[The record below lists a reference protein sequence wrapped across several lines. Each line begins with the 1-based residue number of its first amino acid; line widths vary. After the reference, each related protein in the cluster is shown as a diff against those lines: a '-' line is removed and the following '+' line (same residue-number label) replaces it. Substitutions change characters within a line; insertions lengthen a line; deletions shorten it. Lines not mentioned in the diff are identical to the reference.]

1 MTKKRKK
8 TKKTKKSDS
17 AFQIYCQPDETE
29 EQSLARIMISPTLQS
44 AATINEY
51 ANSPEDLDLQAIM
64 TCLEKQVDQ
73 VKNGNIDSI
82 EQMLLVQ
89 ACTMDVIANSL
100 FRRAKVQEYIS
111 NAETYMKLGLKSQSQ
126 SRANL
131 EALIGMKK
139 PRSELVKQTN
149 IAHGHQQVNNFPEK
163 ENPPNELLEKTDGER
178 LDPGTLQGAVSGDST
193 LETVG
198 EQHRTKNK
206 RRQG

>member
-1 MTKKRKK
+1 MKKAKR
-8 TKKTKKSDS
+8 SES
-17 AFQIYCQPDETE
+17 VFQIYCQPDETE
-29 EQSLARIMISPTLQS
+29 EQSLARTMTSPTLQS

-64 TCLEKQVDQ
+64 TCLDKQVDQ

-111 NAETYMKLGLKSQSQ
+111 NAETYMKLGLRAQSQ

-131 EALIGMKK
+131 EALIAMKK
-139 PRSELVKQTN
+139 PRAELIRQTN

-163 ENPPNELLEKTDGER
+163 QNPPNELVEEKSREEWLDRGTTKKAVGIDVGTD
-178 LDPGTLQGAVSGDST
+178 QQM
-193 LETVG
+193 ETVG
-198 EQHRTKNK
+198 EKHRAKVT
-206 RRQG
+206 RGQG